1 MPENESKTVVV
12 AAIAANA
19 AIAVTK
25 FVAAAISG
33 SSAMVAEGIHSL
45 VDTGDG
51 ILIWNGIRR
60 SQRGP
65 DPQHPFGHGQE
76 LYFWVVVVAVLV
88 FAVGGGMSAYEG
100 ITHLLHPQPI
110 ADAFWN
116 YVVLAVAALFE
127 GGSWLVAR
135 RRFQHERRGRGFI
148 ETIETSKDPTSYAI
162 LLEDSAALA
171 GILVAAGGVGLSHA
185 LDSPIPDGVASLLIA
200 ALLMAVAWLLASA
213 ARRLV
218 TGVSADPALVDAIR
232 RSAEADPAVA
242 GVAKIVTVHFG
253 PDSILAN
260 LAVHFRDDLTVED
273 LPRAIDRVQ
282 QRVRE
287 TEASVRHV
295 FVDAEP
301 LARAGSG

>member
-1 MPENESKTVVV
+1 MPENESKKVVI
-12 AAIAANA
+12 AAIAANC
-19 AIAVTK
+19 AIAAAK
-25 FVAAAISG
+25 FVAAAITG
-33 SSAMVAEGIHSL
+33 SSAMIAEGIHSI

-65 DPQHPFGHGQE
+65 DAQHPFGHGQE

-100 ITHLLHPQPI
+100 ITHLLHPVPI
-110 ADAFWN
+110 ADPLSN
-116 YVVLAVAALFE
+116 YVVLGLAAVFE
-127 GGSWLVAR
+127 GGSWIIAL
-135 RRFQHERRGRGFI
+135 RRFQHERRGRGIF
-148 ETIETSKDPTSYAI
+148 ETIETSKDPTTYAI
-162 LLEDSAALA
+162 LLEDSAALI
-171 GILVAAGGVGLSHA
+171 GILVAASGVALSHA
-185 LDSPIPDGVASLLIA
+185 LDSPVPDGVASLLIA
-200 ALLMAVAWLLASA
+200 LLLMAVAWLLAGA

-218 TGVSADPALVDAIR
+218 TGVSADPALVESIR

-242 GVAKIVTVHFG
+242 RVGRIVTVHFG

-260 LAVHFRDDLTVED
+260 LAVHFHDGLTAED
-273 LPRAIDRVQ
+273 LPRAIDGVQ
-282 QRVRE
+282 RRVRE

-301 LARAGSG
+301 LATAK